1 MKDSG
6 SNPKESLMVG
16 DNYEA
21 DVLGA
26 KKLRINTLHFVA
38 HGEEIH
44 NKNETIFKLIELK
57 SIL

>member
-1 MKDSG
+1 
-6 SNPKESLMVG
+6 MVG

-38 HGEEIH
+38 HGEKIH